1 MPVAAL
7 PISRAIKYRS
17 EMLMIQ
23 LQRVLGT
30 SGALYRSI
38 RPASD
43 RERDDRRRYLHS
55 FAAENTNTAA
65 IPSASTL
72 AST

>member
-1 MPVAAL
+1 
-7 PISRAIKYRS
+7 
-17 EMLMIQ
+17 MIQ

-38 RPASD
+38 RMVSR
-43 RERDDRRRYLHS
+43 REREDRRKNRHRP
-55 FAAENTNTAA
+55 ARTKTNTVV